1 MIFST
6 QRKSLQGR
14 LCSGGLFCISLLAIF
29 LSGCKPDAAIRK
41 GEVVGAGPKALQFDP
56 APNAATIGS
65 INGVVTLTGAAP
77 ARIPID
83 MSQDPACS
91 LSGGQNLS
99 EQFVVDRG
107 HLANVFVYVKGAP
120 HLNQPMPAVAV
131 DQKGCRF
138 VPHVVAVAAG
148 QPVAFLNS
156 DPTMHNVH
164 TMAVQAGNQSV
175 DVSQGPRAP
184 AAPVQLK
191 DAENMVPV
199 RCNNHPWMNA
209 FINVSPNTFFAVTG
223 PDGQFQIPG
232 LPAGN
237 YTVAFV
243 HEKLGEVDVP
253 VTVKALER
261 VPVNA
266 SFHVN

>member
-1 MIFST
+1 MTLFPT
-6 QRKSLQGR
+6 RFVFR
-14 LCSGGLFCISLLAIF
+14 ATAVCSGLFCLL
-29 LSGCKPDAAIRK
+29 LTGCTPDAAIRK
-41 GEVVGAGPKALQFDP
+41 GEVVGAGPKALKFDP
-56 APNAATIGS
+56 APNAATLGS
-65 INGVVTLTGAAP
+65 INGVVQLAGTAP

-91 LSGGQNLS
+91 FSSGTNLS
-99 EQFVVDRG
+99 EQYVVDHG

-120 HLNQPMPAVAV
+120 HLNLPMPAVTV

-138 VPHVVAVAAG
+138 VPHVAAVVAG
-148 QPVAFLNS
+148 QTVDFLNS

-164 TMAVQAGNQSV
+164 TMAVDVGNQSV
-175 DVSQGPRAP
+175 DISQGPKAP
-184 AAPVQLK
+184 PQPLQMK

-199 RCNNHPWMNA
+199 RCNNHPWMNG

-223 PDGQFQIPG
+223 PDGHFQIPG

-243 HEKLGEVDVP
+243 HEKLGEVDLP
-253 VTVKALER
+253 VTVHAQAST
-261 VPVNA
+261 PVNA
-266 SFHVN
+266 AFHTN

>member
-1 MIFST
+1 M
-6 QRKSLQGR
+6 
-14 LCSGGLFCISLLAIF
+14 
-29 LSGCKPDAAIRK
+29 
-41 GEVVGAGPKALQFDP
+41 
-56 APNAATIGS
+56 
-65 INGVVTLTGAAP
+65 
-77 ARIPID
+77 
-83 MSQDPACS
+83 
-91 LSGGQNLS
+91 
-99 EQFVVDRG
+99 VDHG

-120 HLNQPMPAVAV
+120 RLNQPMAPVTV

-138 VPHVVAVAAG
+138 VPHVVGVTAG
-148 QPVAFLNS
+148 ETVNFMNS

-164 TMAVQAGNQSV
+164 TMAVQAGNQTV

-184 AAPVQLK
+184 AAPVVLK
-191 DAENMVPV
+191 NPENMVPV

-223 PDGQFQIPG
+223 SDGSFQIPG

-253 VTVKALER
+253 VTVRALQS

-266 SFHVN
+266 AFHN